1 MRVTMI
7 RDDNIITINGR
18 TITVD
23 LSEIPTNIHAVQ
35 WYGESGHIER
45 QGQPNQAI
53 NSLDDFQIWIDQF
66 ERLAYEL
73 DNPPEESNIQKKN
86 KEIKDRI
93 YQYKSDLHEL
103 QFNWLSASVSDG
115 DSALAK
121 KQQIQL
127 DLAELKSDYD
137 ADISNIKSKYAN

>member
-53 NSLDDFQIWIDQF
+53 NSLNDFQIWIDQF

>member
-1 MRVTMI
+1 MQVTMI

-86 KEIKDRI
+86 KEIQERTT
-93 YQYKSDLHEL
+93 QYKMDNQEL
-103 QFNWLSASVSDG
+103 QLSWLSVLVSDG
-115 DSALAK
+115 PTEVDK
-121 KQQIQL
+121 KAAILL
-127 DLAELKSDYD
+127 DIEDLRVEYNSDIAAIKLKYL
-137 ADISNIKSKYAN
+137 

>member
-1 MRVTMI
+1 MI

-18 TITVD
+18 TIIVD

-35 WYGESGHIER
+35 WDGESGHIER

-86 KEIKDRI
+86 KEIQERTA
-93 YQYKSDLHEL
+93 QYKMDNQEL
-103 QFNWLSASVSDG
+103 QLSWLSVLVSDG
-115 DSALAK
+115 PTEVDK
-121 KQQIQL
+121 KAAVLL
-127 DLAELKSDYD
+127 DIEDLRVEYNSDIAAIKLKYL
-137 ADISNIKSKYAN
+137 

>member
-86 KEIKDRI
+86 KEIQERTT
-93 YQYKSDLHEL
+93 QYKMDNQEL
-103 QFNWLSASVSDG
+103 QLSWLSVLVSDG
-115 DSALAK
+115 PTEVDK
-121 KQQIQL
+121 KAAILL
-127 DLAELKSDYD
+127 DIEDLRVEYNSDIAAIKLKYL
-137 ADISNIKSKYAN
+137 